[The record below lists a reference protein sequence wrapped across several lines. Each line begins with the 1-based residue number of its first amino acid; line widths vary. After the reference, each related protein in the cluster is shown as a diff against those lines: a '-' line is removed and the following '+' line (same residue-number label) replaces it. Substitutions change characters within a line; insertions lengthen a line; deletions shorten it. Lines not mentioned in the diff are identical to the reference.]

1 MNFLPKFERKIIIE
15 SSPEKI
21 YNIVKDGVITPRWNP
36 TVSAISFEDKKTQLE
51 TDFGAM
57 KIVNAEYDKNKS
69 TTWFMEKSD
78 MNSIGYIIMPKK
90 DATEVT
96 IWTEYADKKLSKLFK
111 KSSDLV
117 LTGLKKYTEF
127 LEKGGNSNLYNKWEV
142 LPPI

>member
-1 MNFLPKFERKIIIE
+1 MPKLEKKIEIE
-15 SSPEKI
+15 ASPEKI
-21 YNIVKDGVITPRWNP
+21 YNIIKDGVITPRWNP

-78 MNSIGYIIMPKK
+78 MNSIGYILTPKK
-90 DATEVT
+90 EATEVT
-96 IWTEYADKKLSKLFK
+96 IWTEFDDKKRSKLFK
-111 KSSDLV
+111 KSSALV
-117 LTGLKKYTEF
+117 LTGLKKYVNF
-127 LEKGGNSNLYNKWEV
+127 LEKGGNSDQYNKWEP